1 MNEELS
7 ILKNWALIML
17 SLLISNIKDIK
28 EIFQLLVLLASFI
41 FTVVQIT
48 IAIKKYKKDK

>member
-7 ILKNWALIML
+7 ILKNWALIMF